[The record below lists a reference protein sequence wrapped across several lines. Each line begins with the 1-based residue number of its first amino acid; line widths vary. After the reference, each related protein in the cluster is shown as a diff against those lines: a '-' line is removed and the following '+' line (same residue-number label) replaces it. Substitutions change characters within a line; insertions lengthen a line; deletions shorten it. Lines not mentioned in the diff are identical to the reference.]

1 MLDSVADTYM
11 DLSQFRKGVVWV
23 NGHNLGRYW
32 NVGPQRRLY
41 CPASWL
47 KKGKNEVVVLD
58 LLKTDAGRIWGVK
71 TLEGDD
77 GGVKVTAVGRPE
89 TGRVNSYYISN
100 RAPLAPLSFIK
111 LPVGSVEPGGWVRKY
126 LELQRDRLTGHLGEI
141 SAWLDKKDNAWYSGT
156 GQGSH
161 GWEEVPY
168 WLKGYGDLAYLLKD
182 SVMIATVRDWL
193 EKVFRSQG
201 ANGYFGPRVVEDPA
215 KDPIPDLWPNMLM
228 LWCMQSY
235 YEYSGDARV
244 LTFMARYFR
253 WEMGVPE
260 GQLLRT
266 YWENSRGGDNLY
278 SIYWL
283 YDHTGERW
291 LLDLAAKI
299 HRCTANWEQ
308 DTTLPNWHNV
318 NVAQCFREPATWYMQ
333 TRDSV
338 DLAATY
344 TDFRLVRRLYGQV
357 PGGMFGADEDARKG
371 YSDPRQAVETC
382 GMVEQMSSDELL
394 MGITGDPGWGD
405 NCEDVAFNTYPAA
418 VLPDF
423 RGLRYLTAPNMVVSD
438 DRDHSPGI
446 ENSGPFLLMNPFS
459 SRCCQHN
466 HSQGWPYYAEHL
478 WMATPDDGIA
488 GLLYSSCL
496 VRAKVGDGS
505 EVTVEETTHYPFDS
519 TVSIRVGV
527 DRPSRFP
534 LYLRIPGWCSSA
546 RLRVNGVDME
556 VRFLPDGYAKIEK
569 TWVDGDVVELVLPM
583 AVRVR
588 TWEAN
593 KNSVSVSWGPLTF
606 SLKIK
611 EDYIKVDSKA
621 HAIGDSKWQAGADEA
636 KWPAFEILAG
646 SAWNYGLEVGGAGA
660 AAATGAGAEA
670 AGWGAGSGAA
680 AANFEVVHRP
690 WPADDFPWTQEAAP
704 VEIRA
709 KGRRIPQWTVDRYGL
724 CGVLPQSPVAVSTPE
739 ESLELVPMGAA
750 RLRISS
756 FPVVGTPIA
765 GR

>member
-1 MLDSVADTYM
+1 MRYIFLVLLLLTA
-11 DLSQFRKGVVWV
+11 GV
-23 NGHNLGRYW
+23 GYAQG
-32 NVGPQRRLY
+32 
-41 CPASWL
+41 S
-47 KKGKNEVVVLD
+47 
-58 LLKTDAGRIWGVK
+58 
-71 TLEGDD
+71 DD
-77 GGVKVTAVGRPE
+77 DVKVTAARRPDIS
-89 TGRVNSYYISN
+89 RVNSYYFSN
-100 RAPLAPLSFIK
+100 RAPLAPLSLIK

-126 LELQRDRLTGHLGEI
+126 LQLQRDGLTGHLGEI

-168 WLKGYGDLAYLLKD
+168 WLKGYGDLGYLLGD
-182 SVMIATVRDWL
+182 SGMISTTRDWL
-193 EKVFRSQG
+193 EKVFRSQR
-201 ANGYFGPRVVEDPA
+201 ADGYFGPRVVENPA
-215 KDPIPDLWPNMLM
+215 KDSIPDLWPNMLM

-235 YEYSGDARV
+235 FEYSTDARV
-244 LTFMARYFR
+244 LTFMTRYFQ

-278 SIYWL
+278 SVYWL
-283 YDHTGERW
+283 YDHTGQRW

-333 TRDSV
+333 TRDSA
-338 DLAATY
+338 DLRSTY
-344 TDFRLVRRLYGQV
+344 TDFGLMRRLYGQV
-357 PGGMFGADEDARKG
+357 PGGMFGADEDARQG

-438 DRDHSPGI
+438 DKNHSPGI

-466 HSQGWPYYAEHL
+466 HAQGWPYYAEHL

-488 GLLYSSCL
+488 ALLYSSCA
-496 VRAKVGDGS
+496 VKAKVGDGS
-505 EVTVEETTHYPFDS
+505 EVSVEETTHYPFDS
-519 TVSIRVGV
+519 TVGLKMRME
-527 DRPSRFP
+527 RPVTFP

-546 RLRVNGVDME
+546 RVRVNGVDAA
-556 VRFLPDGYAKIEK
+556 VQFSPDAYAKIEK
-569 TWVDGDVVELVLPM
+569 TWVNGDVVELVLPM
-583 AVRVR
+583 TVKVR

-593 KNSVSVSWGPLTF
+593 KNSVSVSYGPLSF

-611 EDYIKVDSKA
+611 EDYVKVDSKA
-621 HAIGDSKWQAGADEA
+621 SAIGDSKWQAGADPA
-636 KWPAFEILAG
+636 KWPAFEILPG
-646 SAWNYGLEVGGAGA
+646 SAWNYGLEKGGDYD
-660 AAATGAGAEA
+660 
-670 AGWGAGSGAA
+670 
-680 AANFEVVHRP
+680 VVHRP

-704 VEIRA
+704 IEIRT
-709 KGRRIPQWTVDRYGL
+709 KGRRIPQWTVDQYGL
-724 CGVLPQSPVAVSTPE
+724 CGVLPQSPVVVNSPE
-739 ESLELVPMGAA
+739 QPLELVPMGAA

-756 FPVVGTPIA
+756 FPVVG
-765 GR
+765 R